1 MKTFLV
7 TFSIYVLAIAV
18 GVKVTTDTLEAK
30 TQSDCFNSGNPYS
43 RACVYL
49 SSRSKQMQEL
59 KDLEQDYNN
68 ILGCSTNLL
77 DALKERDKKILLL
90 ELRLEEIG
98 RV

>member
-1 MKTFLV
+1 
-7 TFSIYVLAIAV
+7 
-18 GVKVTTDTLEAK
+18 
-30 TQSDCFNSGNPYS
+30 
-43 RACVYL
+43 
-49 SSRSKQMQEL
+49 MQEL

-77 DALKERDKKILLL
+77 DALKERDKKIKEL

>member
-1 MKTFLV
+1 M
-7 TFSIYVLAIAV
+7 
-18 GVKVTTDTLEAK
+18 E
-30 TQSDCFNSGNPYS
+30 
-43 RACVYL
+43 
-49 SSRSKQMQEL
+49 EL

-77 DALKERDKKILLL
+77 EALKERDKKILLL